1 MFTRAKGATRI
12 LLALTIRNICTAGP
26 DGKQHIERDMGF
38 DAEIVQLSAEC
49 VVQALCQ
56 AASLLVAYMIQ

>member
-1 MFTRAKGATRI
+1 
-12 LLALTIRNICTAGP
+12 LDGP
-26 DGKQHIERDMGF
+26 DGKQDIERDMGF